1 MLPYQDTIIPTVCDI
16 WVASAYIPKI
26 RGCQVHINR
35 VFLAW
40 WMAENKCQGYLFPC
54 QPLHYCIVLEHQTHY
69 QSEKRMPVFP
79 FSLFSLLLMEEWIMF
94 PIVRRWNAQRHPAPE
109 TKVSPISHL
118 GLQDSWMTR
127 YTQTKTNPSAIPDNR
142 MFSIPQSKWYVPWRI
157 VLCILH
163 GRPFPR

>member
-1 MLPYQDTIIPTVCDI
+1 MGDEFLYSLNPSLLGVYKPC
-16 WVASAYIPKI
+16 
-26 RGCQVHINR
+26 
-35 VFLAW
+35 FLAW

-79 FSLFSLLLMEEWIMF
+79 FSLLLMEEWIMF

-127 YTQTKTNPSAIPDNR
+127 YHTDQNKSLCHTRQSDALNTPVKMICPLKNSVVHFVRKPLSTVILAQKRTPCGDKCTNKP
-142 MFSIPQSKWYVPWRI
+142 
-157 VLCILH
+157 
-163 GRPFPR
+163 